1 MRVLL
6 VDPRAG
12 DIRRRLGVAFGP
24 AQAVIDHA
32 LDVEDALELGWSRT
46 HDLIVLADGDAL
58 ATLRRLRTTGC
69 TTPVIWL
76 ADVSTAADRVRA
88 LDLGA
93 DDCVEAAIDDAELLA
108 RARHVVRRTG
118 GHASALIRV
127 GDMEIDTAARTV
139 TLAGRR
145 LRLTGKEFGIL
156 ELLALKKGAV
166 VSRETLMD
174 HLYGGPEEP
183 VAKVIDI
190 HVCRI
195 RRKLSEVASG
205 RAALR
210 TVWGLGFALSA
221 PAAAHGPAPLA
232 A

>member
-6 VDPRAG
+6 VDPRSANL
-12 DIRRRLGVAFGP
+12 RRRLGAAFAP
-24 AQAVIDHA
+24 ARAVIDHA

-46 HDLIVLADGDAL
+46 HDVIVLAHDDAL
-58 ATLRRLRTTGC
+58 ATLRRLRATGF

-93 DDCVEAAIDDAELLA
+93 DDCLEAAIDDAELLA
-108 RARHVVRRTG
+108 RARHVVRRAG

-166 VSRETLMD
+166 VSREMLMD

-221 PAAAHGPAPLA
+221 SGAAQGSAPVA